1 MKFNSADPSV
11 TFNEMLAPIHDQF
24 IRDKWNIRKLAEHT
38 GYSYGAVRAALF
50 NRIVR
55 NTGEASTSRRMCT
68 LIDICRALKL
78 AIIVKSYKE
87 EFDITDAGYDE
98 LPVKA
103 YEAIIKNKTSLKN
116 LELLTGLAGTSIRGA
131 IKEKGEITP
140 KIGIV
145 QYMRFYDGLV
155 AQLYVEIRDISAE

>member
-1 MKFNSADPSV
+1 MKFNAQNTAE

-24 IRDKWNIRKLAEHT
+24 IRDKWTISKLAKHT
-38 GYSYGAVRAALF
+38 GYGYNVIRGALF
-50 NRIVR
+50 NRVTR
-55 NTGEASTSRRMCT
+55 DYGEASTSKRMCT

-98 LPVKA
+98 LPIAA
-103 YEAIIKNKTSLKN
+103 YRAIIKNESSLQN
-116 LELLTGLAGTSIRGA
+116 LQLLTGMDGTTVRGA
-131 IKEKGEITP
+131 RVHKGQITA

-155 AQLYVEIRDISAE
+155 AQLYIEIRDVSGE